1 MVPANAWKQ
10 VGPVVASILIII
22 AVAVARNYSK
32 ALAAVTAT
40 MPLNVP
46 LSLWI
51 LARAEGDG
59 KATMVDYTGSLI
71 IGILGTTAFVVATHL
86 GARAGLRLGAN
97 LALGYTAWGVVLG
110 GITLVRYLA
119 KG

>member
-1 MVPANAWKQ
+1 MIPANVWKQ
-10 VGPVVASILIII
+10 VGPVVVSILIIV

-46 LSLWI
+46 LSMWI

-59 KATMVDYTGSLI
+59 KATMVDYTGSLLV
-71 IGILGTTAFVVATHL
+71 GILGTLACVVAVHL

-97 LALGYTAWGVVLG
+97 LALGYAAWGLVLG
-110 GITLVRYLA
+110 GVALA
-119 KG
+119 RHLIRA